1 MLRKILKQIAIELL
15 LKWLE
20 KLGQNEPQAQQPP
33 RDIVSKKRTTRK
45 KRSVELSHQL
55 KIEE

>member
-1 MLRKILKQIAIELL
+1 MLKKILKQIAIELL
-15 LKWLE
+15 LKWLQ
-20 KLGQNEPQAQQPP
+20 KLGQNEAQTEEQTIIP
-33 RDIVSKKRTTRK
+33 KKRTQGK